1 MNSHISSNKFK
12 RYAYY
17 PVILFLPIYVLFS
30 FFPNLVNIPIYEVPP
45 ANFFPSFNNYWSLAN
60 TGIESFL
67 LTFLAFLYVWLNLY
81 LAGKRDIL
89 SIEANSAIKN
99 YTLLS
104 FI

>member
-30 FFPNLVNIPIYEVPP
+30 FFPNVVNIPIYGAPP

-67 LTFLAFLYVWLNLY
+67 LTFLAFIYIVKFIPSRQ
-81 LAGKRDIL
+81 KRPLIDR
-89 SIEANSAIKN
+89 IKQ
-99 YTLLS
+99 
-104 FI
+104 